1 MLSANFTL
9 SEMTKS
15 DYAIRRGILNNPG
28 PVEIENLRALCVNV
42 LQPLRDKFGVV
53 KITSGFRN
61 VSVNTGIGGSRNS
74 DHCRGMA
81 ADLEVPGVSN
91 RMVIAWIRKHLQFKQ
106 LILEY
111 GDSGWVHVSYDAG
124 NLKKEV
130 LSFDG
135 NTYKRI

>member
-9 SEMTKS
+9 REMTKS

-28 PVEIENLRALCVNV
+28 PAEIENLRALCVNV

-53 KITSGFRN
+53 RITSGFRN
-61 VSVNTGIGGSRNS
+61 ASVNIGIGGSRNS

-111 GDSGWVHVSYDAG
+111 GDSGWVHVSYDPS

-135 NTYKRI
+135 NAYKRI